1 MKQHIVILFF
11 IVLLAGFLRFN
22 SLSTN
27 PPSLTWDEV
36 SWGYNAYT
44 LGIDGKDEF
53 GRFLPLNYLESFG
66 DFKPPMYAYL
76 AVIPVK
82 ILGMTEFSTRFPSAF
97 FGTLTVLLTFYL
109 TTTIFYSSKHKV
121 LYGLT
126 AALLLSISP
135 WHINLSRAAFEA
147 NIASFFIICGVVF
160 FLRFTREKSWNLY
173 LSAAAFVLS
182 MYTFN
187 TSRIVAPLLVMA
199 LTIGF
204 HRLLWEKRKDVAR
217 AALFGLII
225 LLPTLPFL
233 FTPQA
238 SLRFKEVNIF
248 TDSSVV
254 KRANEQ
260 IANDGNVW
268 WSKILHNRRFG
279 YSVSFVTHYFD
290 NLDPKFLFIQ
300 GDGNP
305 KFSTQQVG
313 QMYLWSLPFFV
324 SGVLFLCKKKEG
336 SWWIIPVWLLLGI
349 IPAATAR
356 ETPHALRIEV
366 TLPTFQLLA
375 AYGFSQFVLFLKER
389 VTTRSIRYAV
399 LGILALAL
407 MGNVL
412 YYLHGYYV
420 HYPYQYSSE
429 WQYGYKESI
438 AYVKAEQNKYDEVVI
453 TPKLGRTYSY
463 YLFYLQTDPAVFRN
477 TAVVKR
483 DTFGF
488 VSVERFDKYVFPKDM
503 PSSSAN
509 GKRILYI
516 GDGITYPKGAS
527 VQKIFRLVN
536 GEPILSAYTL

>member
-1 MKQHIVILFF
+1 MKKQYVILFI
-11 IVLLAGFLRFN
+11 IVLLGSILRFN
-22 SLSTN
+22 QISIN

-44 LGIDGKDEF
+44 LGLDGRDEF

-66 DFKPPMYAYL
+66 DFKPPLYAYL
-76 AVIPVK
+76 AIIPVK
-82 ILGMTEFSTRFPSAF
+82 FLGLTELATRFPSAL
-97 FGTLTVLLTFYL
+97 FGSLTVLVTFFL
-109 TTTIFYSSKHKV
+109 ATTIFYSSKQKIF
-121 LYGLT
+121 YGLG
-126 AALLLSISP
+126 AALLLAISP

-147 NIASFFIICGVVF
+147 NVASFFLVCGVWF
-160 FLRFTREKSWNLY
+160 FLRFINGRRWDLCI
-173 LSAAAFVLS
+173 SAAAFVLA

-187 TSRIVAPLLVMA
+187 TSRIVAPLLVIA

-204 HRLLWEKRKDVAR
+204 YKTLWIRRNETIV
-217 AALFGLII
+217 AALFGLLL

-268 WSKILHNRRFG
+268 WSKIIHNRRFG
-279 YSVSFVTHYFD
+279 YSIEYVKHYFD
-290 NLDPKFLFIQ
+290 NLDPAFLFIK

-305 KFSTQQVG
+305 KFSTQHVG

-324 SGVLFLCKKKEG
+324 SGILLLFHKKEG
-336 SWWIIPVWLLLGI
+336 HWWIIPVWALLGI

-366 TLPTFQLLA
+366 ILPTVQLFT
-375 AYGFSQFVLFLKER
+375 AYGFAHFVFFLKEKLPYIWLQ
-389 VTTRSIRYAV
+389 RSILTMTGV
-399 LGILALAL
+399 LLVC
-407 MGNVL
+407 NVI

-420 HYPYQYSSE
+420 HYPSQYSSE

-438 AYVKAEQNKYDEVVI
+438 AYVKQEQMKYDEVVV
-453 TPKLGRTYSY
+453 TPKLGRTYAY
-463 YLFYLQTDPAVFRN
+463 YLFYLQTDPTVFR
-477 TAVVKR
+477 TQSVVKR
-483 DTFGF
+483 DAFGF
-488 VSVERFDKYVFPKDM
+488 VSVERFGKYSFPKEM
-503 PSSSAN
+503 PSTSSK
-509 GKRILYI
+509 GKKILYV
-516 GDGITYPKGAS
+516 GDGITYPKGS
-527 VQKIFRLVN
+527 TVLKTFRLVN
-536 GEPILSAYTL
+536 GEPVLSAYTL